1 MSEIPALFLT
11 KAIITIV
18 GLVNFHN
25 FPEIKVSKV
34 KLNSFQLVGHGTQ
47 L

>member
-1 MSEIPALFLT
+1 M
-11 KAIITIV
+11 ITIV
-18 GLVNFHN
+18 DLVNFHN

-34 KLNSFQLVGHGTQ
+34 MLQSFQLVGHGTQ